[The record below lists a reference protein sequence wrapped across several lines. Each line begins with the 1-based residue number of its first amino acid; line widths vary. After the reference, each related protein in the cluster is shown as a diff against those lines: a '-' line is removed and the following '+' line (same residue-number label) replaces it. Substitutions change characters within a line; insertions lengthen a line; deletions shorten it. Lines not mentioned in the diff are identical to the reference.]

1 MGDRW
6 LYWREGACEKNS
18 QKPIWQR
25 KHTMLA
31 RFIRGAQIV
40 SGKGEK
46 PNRLVKYVFVG
57 LIIHRWVKLLMIIE
71 RGVGW
76 WW

>member
-1 MGDRW
+1 MIDGFTG
-6 LYWREGACEKNS
+6 EKEHVEKNS
-18 QKPIWQR
+18 QKLIWQR

-31 RFIRGAQIV
+31 HFIRGAQIV

-46 PNRLVKYVFVG
+46 PNRLVKYVFVR